1 MNLRLI
7 GAILAHAATIAAA
20 NILTA
25 QYGLVPVG
33 FGLVTTAGTYAAGA
47 ALLARDLVHRYGGPW
62 WSLLA
67 VALGG
72 LLSWAMSTPELA
84 LASTVAFTL
93 AELADLLVFTP
104 LRKRS
109 FAGAVVASNAVG
121 APIDTLVFLSLAG
134 FPITWPVVAGQLLGK
149 LLWATLLP
157 VLIGLGVRRATARK
171 DGGSDPLLREPQHA
185 PGA

>member
-1 MNLRLI
+1 MNIRLAA
-7 GAILAHAATIAAA
+7 AIIAHTTAIAAA

-25 QYGLVPVG
+25 QFGLVPVG
-33 FGLVTTAGTYAAGA
+33 FGLVTTAGTYAAGF

-62 WSLLA
+62 WSLA
-67 VALGG
+67 SIALGG

-104 LRKRS
+104 LRRRS

-121 APIDTLVFLSLAG
+121 APIDTLVFLSIAG
-134 FPITWPVVAGQLLGK
+134 FPITWPVVLGQILGK

-157 VLIGLGVRRATARK
+157 VLIGLGVRRAV
-171 DGGSDPLLREPQHA
+171 LREPQHTA
-185 PGA
+185 SA